1 MKLCASPANTTC
13 MYQRIARDQADPD
26 DAQAGAQA
34 YEELC
39 TFLASHL
46 DPDDLGEAEVLLRRF
61 VDQSGDGNIAADQPP
76 PFSGRPAPMLSM
88 DEMQRRVAVGARV
101 RAGKV
106 LAQRQLFDKRFPNAA
121 RIRSV

>member
-26 DAQAGAQA
+26 DAQAGASSDA

-39 TFLASHL
+39 TFLADHL
-46 DPDDLGEAEVLLRRF
+46 DPDDLGEAEALLRRF
-61 VDQSGDGNIAADQPP
+61 VDQTGGGNVGTDESGV
-76 PFSGRPAPMLSM
+76 LSM
-88 DEMQRRVAVGARV
+88 DEMHRRVAVGAKI
-101 RAGKV
+101 RAGKAQ
-106 LAQRQLFDKRFPNAA
+106 AQRLLFNKRFPDAA